1 MRSPVSALRATFLTQ
16 AHTRKHMRE
25 IFVPEFMDRRPYAE
39 WETKKD
45 GAADWAL
52 NKARRIL
59 REHQPVPLD
68 GRLSSEFDRIINALE
83 VPA

>member
-1 MRSPVSALRATFLTQ
+1 
-16 AHTRKHMRE
+16 MRE

-39 WETKKD
+39 WESKKD
-45 GAADWAL
+45 NGADWAL

-68 GRLSSEFDRIINALE
+68 ARLSREFERMIQAIE